1 MAWTEAAL
9 EELGLAPAWVRRD
22 AARAADVNEAA
33 AHAAGE
39 AAVAAVARGAQ
50 PASPDAPREPA
61 RRIAR
66 DSGRDGGGD
75 GGQDGGQDG
84 ASGDAGSASPNDA
97 AHAMA
102 RVAGAEASAADAV
115 ADEHAALARQAG
127 DGRGQTRQAAAES
140 GARAAADAPAPA
152 AAPASRTRDATIARG
167 ASPDEPG
174 VAGVVGVVG
183 VADEPSVAG
192 GARRART
199 SGGGAD
205 VPARALDWTDAAEAT
220 RPAAAPAPA
229 ALTGGDAGAAA
240 SDEDMSWFDLE
251 PVHEPV
257 LPDVAARPA
266 ATTPSVAELGWDELR
281 ARVADCERCRLCEK
295 RTNTVFG
302 VGDEHADWMLV
313 GEAPGENEDKQGE
326 PFVGQAG
333 KLLDNMLRALAL
345 KRGENVYIANV
356 IKCRPPGNRNP
367 EPDEVAR
374 CEPYLQRQVALVKPK
389 LIVALGRFAAQTL
402 LKTDESIAS
411 MRGRV
416 HQYEGV
422 PVIVT
427 YHPAYLLRSLQDKA
441 KAWSDLCLANDTYRS
456 AAPAADP
463 P

>member
-39 AAVAAVARGAQ
+39 TAVAAVGRGAQ

-66 DSGRDGGGD
+66 DGGC
-75 GGQDGGQDG
+75 DGGQDG

-102 RVAGAEASAADAV
+102 RVAGAEASAAAAV
-115 ADEHAALARQAG
+115 ADERAALARQAG
-127 DGRGQTRQAAAES
+127 DGRGQARQAAAES
-140 GARAAADAPAPA
+140 GVRAAADAPAPA
-152 AAPASRTRDATIARG
+152 AAPESRTRDATIARG
-167 ASPDEPG
+167 ASPAEPDEPDEPG

-199 SGGGAD
+199 SGGGAE
-205 VPARALDWTDAAEAT
+205 VPASALDWTDAAEAT

-251 PVHEPV
+251 PVHEPA

-402 LKTDESIAS
+402 LKTDGSIAS

>member
-66 DSGRDGGGD
+66 DGGRDGGR
-75 GGQDGGQDG
+75 DG

-167 ASPDEPG
+167 ASPDEP
-174 VAGVVGVVG
+174 GVVG

-302 VGDEHADWMLV
+302 VGDERADWMLV

-402 LKTDESIAS
+402 LKTDGSIAS